1 MSKKIT
7 LTEELFRI
15 HEMMGLTDNQLDLFS
30 DTEDAAPEDGAEDSY
45 IGKKVMVYYNL
56 HKKTFSIQYKGL
68 VIAHADYV
76 KLNNVEFRVR
86 QGGMEKVRSE
96 MSKNVHAF
104 VIGVLVDFKPY
115 QSTDIP
121 SPSSSKSITYDPYK
135 YDTFVYRDTEEPV
148 ASAREVEMINQ
159 PGGKI
164 FQINEITAS
173 LNEEGVSYDPSKI
186 DEFIVEAKKDIQMG
200 TALIEKFGSAVVN
213 SSLVSIFENLEK
225 MKAAH
230 QKMEASR
237 KYLESKF
244 NKFYDI
250 VEMYEIGEHP
260 DNVRELDD
268 LANQLDNH
276 SMTVYQLADAFDE
289 LINMTEK
296 ISRYNE
302 ELFKIQ
308 TIN

>member
-1 MSKKIT
+1 MTKKQT

-15 HEMMGLTDNQLDLFS
+15 HEMMGLTESQLDLFTG
-30 DTEDAAPEDGAEDSY
+30 TEDTTPEETPEDSN
-45 IGKKVMVYYNL
+45 IGKRVMVYYNL

-86 QGGMEKVRSE
+86 QGGMEKVRTE

-104 VIGVLVDFKPY
+104 VIGDLVDFIAYPA
-115 QSTDIP
+115 TDIP
-121 SPSSSKSITYDPYK
+121 TASSSKSITYDPYK
-135 YDTFVYRDTEEPV
+135 YDSFVYRDTEEPV
-148 ASAREVEMINQ
+148 TNAREVEMINQ

-164 FQINEITAS
+164 FQINEIAS
-173 LNEEGVSYDPSKI
+173 MNEGDVSYDPAKI
-186 DEFIVEAKKDIQMG
+186 DEFVAEAKKDIQMG
-200 TALIEKFGSAVVN
+200 VALIEKFGSAVVN

-225 MKAAH
+225 MKSAQ
-230 QKMEASR
+230 QKMDQSR
-237 KYLESKF
+237 KYLESKY
-244 NKFYDI
+244 NKFYDV
-250 VEMYEIGEHP
+250 VEMYEVGEYP
-260 DNVRELDD
+260 DNVSELDD

-276 SMTVYQLADAFDE
+276 SMTVYQLSDAFEE

-302 ELFKIQ
+302 ELFKTQ